1 MEIEKNEIKKNIFIN
16 KCINKFGNKYDYS
29 KIKYI
34 NSLIKIEIK
43 CNLHN
48 NYFFQ
53 TPSEHLRGKNGCDN
67 CLNRIKNTDDF
78 ISKSNDVYNGIYDYS
93 ESVYID
99 SVSKIKI
106 RCKEHGIFN
115 KLATAHVYG
124 KQGCPLCYKKN
135 VNKDKTLTNDIFI
148 RKSKLVHGNKYDYSL
163 VKYCN
168 SKTKVKIICK
178 EHGIFE
184 QLPYSHIRGKG
195 CVKCGI
201 NETKKELT
209 KSVDDFIEECNDKH
223 NYKYD
228 YSLVNYIGSH
238 NKVKIICPKHGEFEQ
253 LPYDHISGHGCEKCS
268 SSISKLETEIDLFL
282 KKLNL
287 DTITSSMSII
297 SPNQLDIYI
306 PSKKLAIEFNGLY
319 WHNELHV
326 DKNYHLNKT
335 ELCEKLGIQLIHIF
349 EDEWLYKEDIVK
361 SRLRNILGLT
371 ENKIFGRKCIIKEI
385 TPKESKEFLNK
396 NHIQGSVNSKIKLGL
411 YYEGEL
417 VSLMS
422 FNHIRNNSNDNSYDL
437 VRFCNKLNTN
447 IIGGADKL
455 LKYFI
460 NNYKPKQI
468 ISYADRRWSQGNLY
482 EKLGFNFIH
491 YSKPNYFYI
500 IGKNRKHKSN
510 FKYKLLVKQG
520 FDKNKKEHQIM
531 IDRGIYRIYDCGV
544 KKYELLF

>member
-1 MEIEKNEIKKNIFIN
+1 
-16 KCINKFGNKYDYS
+16 
-29 KIKYI
+29 
-34 NSLIKIEIK
+34 
-43 CNLHN
+43 
-48 NYFFQ
+48 
-53 TPSEHLRGKNGCDN
+53 
-67 CLNRIKNTDDF
+67 
-78 ISKSNDVYNGIYDYS
+78 
-93 ESVYID
+93 
-99 SVSKIKI
+99 
-106 RCKEHGIFN
+106 
-115 KLATAHVYG
+115 
-124 KQGCPLCYKKN
+124 
-135 VNKDKTLTNDIFI
+135 
-148 RKSKLVHGNKYDYSL
+148 
-163 VKYCN
+163 
-168 SKTKVKIICK
+168 
-178 EHGIFE
+178 
-184 QLPYSHIRGKG
+184 
-195 CVKCGI
+195 
-201 NETKKELT
+201 
-209 KSVDDFIEECNDKH
+209 
-223 NYKYD
+223 
-228 YSLVNYIGSH
+228 
-238 NKVKIICPKHGEFEQ
+238 
-253 LPYDHISGHGCEKCS
+253 
-268 SSISKLETEIDLFL
+268 
-282 KKLNL
+282 
-287 DTITSSMSII
+287 MSII